1 MRRGPSTLNC
11 VIGVDK
17 PAGMTSH
24 DVVGRLRHV
33 LGERRIGHA
42 GTLDPAATGVLVI
55 GIGQGTRL
63 LGLLGADEKS
73 YDALIRFGSETTTD
87 DAEGDVVRTAEVPSE
102 LAQKAF
108 ARSLLSSFEG
118 RLMQVPP
125 AYSAVFVDGRRAY
138 DIARSGGEVRLEP
151 RPVTVRSARLIAIE
165 PFEGS
170 GAAPQ
175 GGALC
180 WRCHFDVSKGT
191 YIRSLARDIGRRAH
205 SAAQLAGLRRTS
217 SGRVT
222 LADCLTLGA
231 LEREG
236 RVSVEGRLLD
246 PAHLLGAPIYALS
259 DERATEAAAGR
270 RIKAPEY
277 VSEGERVCLIHKGGL
292 VGVWRRVG
300 STLCCDVN
308 FPQAIEGVRPR

>member
-1 MRRGPSTLNC
+1 MRRGPSALNC

-87 DAEGDVVRTAEVPSE
+87 DAEGDVVRTVEVPSE

-151 RPVTVRSARLIAIE
+151 RPVTVRSARLITID
-165 PFEGS
+165 
-170 GAAPQ
+170 
-175 GGALC
+175 
-180 WRCHFDVSKGT
+180 RK
-191 YIRSLARDIGRRAH
+191 
-205 SAAQLAGLRRTS
+205 
-217 SGRVT
+217 
-222 LADCLTLGA
+222 
-231 LEREG
+231 
-236 RVSVEGRLLD
+236 
-246 PAHLLGAPIYALS
+246 
-259 DERATEAAAGR
+259 
-270 RIKAPEY
+270 
-277 VSEGERVCLIHKGGL
+277 
-292 VGVWRRVG
+292 
-300 STLCCDVN
+300 STV
-308 FPQAIEGVRPR
+308 

>member
-1 MRRGPSTLNC
+1 MRRVPSTLNC

-63 LGLLGADEKS
+63 LGLLGADGKS

-87 DAEGDVVRTAEVPSE
+87 DAEGDVVRVAEVPSE
-102 LAQKAF
+102 LGHETF

-151 RPVTVRSARLIAIE
+151 RPVTVLSARLIAIE
-165 PFEGS
+165 PPEG
-170 GAAPQ
+170 GDAAQ

-180 WRCHFDVSKGT
+180 WRCRFDVSKGT
-191 YIRSLARDIGRRAH
+191 YIRSLARDIGRGAH
-205 SAAQLAGLRRTS
+205 SAAQLAGLRRIS

-236 RVSVEGRLLD
+236 RSAVKERLLD
-246 PAHLLGAPIYALS
+246 PVRLLGAPVHELS
-259 DERATEAAAGR
+259 DEAAAGAASGR
-270 RIKAPEY
+270 RIKAPEC
-277 VSEGERVCLIHKGGL
+277 VSEGERVCLIHKGAL

-300 STLCCDVN
+300 PTLCCDVN

>member
-1 MRRGPSTLNC
+1 MRRGPSALNC

-17 PAGMTSH
+17 PAGMISH

-87 DAEGDVVRTAEVPSE
+87 DAEGDVVRTVEVPSE

-138 DIARSGGEVRLEP
+138 DIARSGSEVRLEP
-151 RPVTVRSARLIAIE
+151 
-165 PFEGS
+165 
-170 GAAPQ
+170 
-175 GGALC
+175 C
-180 WRCHFDVSKGT
+180 
-191 YIRSLARDIGRRAH
+191 
-205 SAAQLAGLRRTS
+205 
-217 SGRVT
+217 
-222 LADCLTLGA
+222 
-231 LEREG
+231 
-236 RVSVEGRLLD
+236 
-246 PAHLLGAPIYALS
+246 
-259 DERATEAAAGR
+259 
-270 RIKAPEY
+270 
-277 VSEGERVCLIHKGGL
+277 
-292 VGVWRRVG
+292 
-300 STLCCDVN
+300 
-308 FPQAIEGVRPR
+308 

>member
-24 DVVGRLRHV
+24 DVVSRLRHV

-63 LGLLGADEKS
+63 LGLLGADGKS

-102 LAQKAF
+102 LGQETF

-151 RPVTVRSARLIAIE
+151 RPVTVLSARLIAIE
-165 PFEGS
+165 PPEGG
-170 GAAPQ
+170 GAVQ

-180 WRCHFDVSKGT
+180 WRCRFDVSKGT

-205 SAAQLAGLRRTS
+205 SAAQLAGLRRIS

-236 RVSVEGRLLD
+236 RFAVEGRLLD
-246 PAHLLGAPIYALS
+246 PVRLLGAPIHELS
-259 DERATEAAAGR
+259 DEGAAEAAAGR
-270 RIKAPEY
+270 RIKAPEC
-277 VSEGERVCLIHKGGL
+277 VSEGERACLIHQGKL

-308 FPQAIEGVRPR
+308 FPQAIEGVRSR

>member
-24 DVVGRLRHV
+24 DVVSRLRHV

-63 LGLLGADEKS
+63 LGLLGADGKS

-87 DAEGDVVRTAEVPSE
+87 DAEGGVVRTAEVPSE
-102 LAQKAF
+102 LGQETF

-165 PFEGS
+165 PFEES
-170 GAAPQ
+170 GAAQ
-175 GGALC
+175 GGTLC

-246 PAHLLGAPIYALS
+246 PVRLLGAPIHELS
-259 DERATEAAAGR
+259 DEGAAEAAAGR
-270 RIKAPEY
+270 RIKAPEC